1 MNLYIIITCWALAL
15 VNANFYFEN
24 FLVDEVPNNVRYA
37 NLSLGSK
44 HKYLYSLL
52 DDATIDFFNVDLP
65 QKCDV
70 DKDKI
75 W

>member
-24 FLVDEVPNNVRYA
+24 YLVDEVPNNVRYA

-65 QKCDV
+65 QKCDIE
-70 DKDKI
+70 KDKI